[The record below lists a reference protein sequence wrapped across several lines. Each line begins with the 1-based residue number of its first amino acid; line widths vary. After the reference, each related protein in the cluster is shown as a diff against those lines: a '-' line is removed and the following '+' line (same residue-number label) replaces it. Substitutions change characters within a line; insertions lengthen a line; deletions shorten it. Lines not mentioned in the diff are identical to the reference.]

1 MFELSLYALVPNNR
15 KPQLLKVLLG
25 ICNMNPVPEFSH
37 HLIFKPKRP
46 KPIQNVASNSEMC
59 YLHLVSKIDEAA
71 WEEKRKEQEER
82 LARENAEK
90 KGQDDVVMI
99 DLEGPGSSA
108 EGGTQKQPAKPEEPL
123 YDIRNQKWTIEFKEL
138 PESMRSRPVT
148 TRAMHLAP
156 VHDGDVL
163 AFMEDL
169 GYTWVFFLHK
179 SLVFAEH
186 C

>member
-1 MFELSLYALVPNNR
+1 MFELSLFALVPNNR

-46 KPIQNVASNSEMC
+46 KPIQNVASTSEMC
-59 YLHLVSKIDEAA
+59 YLQLVSKIDEAA
-71 WEEKRKEQEER
+71 WQKKRKELEER
-82 LARENAEK
+82 QAKENTEEQ
-90 KGQDDVVMI
+90 GQGDVVMI
-99 DLEGPGSSA
+99 DLEGGASA
-108 EGGTQKQPAKPEEPL
+108 SEGGPQRTESKFEEPL
-123 YDIRNQKWTIEFKEL
+123 YDIRKQKWTIEFKEL

-148 TRAMHLAP
+148 TRSMHVAP

-169 GYTWVFFLHK
+169 GYT
-179 SLVFAEH
+179 
-186 C
+186 